1 MKTRQSSATALTVQ
15 QAEALILQAPLHT
28 PFRIATGQHDTFA
41 NTFLRI
47 QLSDGSIGWGE
58 AGIATHITGETLEE
72 TLVNLQHAALQL
84 IGTNLANYRSVCSQL
99 NRRHHKNH
107 AAQQAVEIAV
117 LDAISNSCAIPLW
130 RLFGHKPKKL
140 QTDITIVIGSAREA
154 ANATRRF
161 HRKGFKTFKI
171 KIGTNH
177 DLDVERIQSVARE
190 APGCTILLDA
200 NQAFTAES
208 MLALLKTLR
217 RHRIRPKLLEQPVPR
232 EDWDGLRKL
241 TRESGTVVCADE
253 SVRSLG
259 DAVFAIKTKAVHAIN
274 LKLAK
279 TALFETAEIARI
291 TKAAGL
297 KLMIGAMLESALSI
311 SAAAHFAAG
320 FQYIDYVDLDTT
332 YFIRGPLARTPC
344 LNPAGHINVNTIPA
358 GIGVTPK
365 T

>member
-1 MKTRQSSATALTVQ
+1 MKSKTSLTPSLTVQ
-15 QAEALILQAPLHT
+15 QAEATILQAPLHT

-41 NTFLRI
+41 NAFLRI
-47 QLSDGSIGWGE
+47 QLSDGSVGWGE
-58 AGIATHITGETLEE
+58 AGVAPHITGETLEQ

-84 IGTNLANYRSVCSQL
+84 IGTNLANYRSTCILLS
-99 NRRHHKNH
+99 RRHQKNH
-107 AAQQAVEIAV
+107 AAQQAVEMAV
-117 LDAISNSCAIPLW
+117 LDAVCNSCRFPLW
-130 RLFGHKPKKL
+130 HLFGHKPKKL
-140 QTDITIVIGSAREA
+140 QTDITIVIGSASEA
-154 ANATRRF
+154 ATATRQF
-161 HRKGFKTFKI
+161 LRKGFTTFKI
-171 KIGTNH
+171 KIGTNP
-177 DLDVERIQSVARE
+177 DLDFERIQAVVRQ
-190 APGCTILLDA
+190 APDSTILLDA

-208 MLALLKTLR
+208 ILSLLKTLR
-217 RHRIRPKLLEQPVPR
+217 RHKIRPRLLEQPVPR

-253 SVRSLG
+253 SVRSLN
-259 DAVFAIKTKAVHAIN
+259 DALFAIKTGAVHAIN

-297 KLMIGAMLESALSI
+297 KLMMGAMLESALSI

-320 FQYIDYVDLDTT
+320 FQHVDYIDLDTT

-344 LNPAGHINVNTIPA
+344 LNTSGHIDVSTVRT
-358 GIGVTPK
+358 GVGVTPK